1 MDKES
6 MDGAYKIYL
15 MLKLHTHKKMDSLK
29 LFGLETTK
37 LESLIRSVRYV
48 FSYLPWK
55 TTNMTARIVQ
65 RKTNEKIYAKK
76 SKGPQVSYQRVEIE
90 EKALVQ

>member
-1 MDKES
+1 MEE
-6 MDGAYKIYL
+6 
-15 MLKLHTHKKMDSLK
+15 KLHTHKKMDSLK

-65 RKTNEKIYAKK
+65 GKTNEKMYSKK

>member
-1 MDKES
+1 MEE
-6 MDGAYKIYL
+6 
-15 MLKLHTHKKMDSLK
+15 KLHTHKKMDSLK

-55 TTNMTARIVQ
+55 TTNMIARIVQ
-65 RKTNEKIYAKK
+65 GKTNEKIYAKK

>member
-1 MDKES
+1 MEE
-6 MDGAYKIYL
+6 
-15 MLKLHTHKKMDSLK
+15 KLHTHKKMDSLK

>member
-1 MDKES
+1 M
-6 MDGAYKIYL
+6 YL
-15 MLKLHTHKKMDSLK
+15 YQHFEFPWKKNPIHTQKTDSLK
-29 LFGLETTK
+29 LFGLEATK

-48 FSYLPWK
+48 FRYLPWK

-65 RKTNEKIYAKK
+65 RKTNGTIYAKK

-90 EKALVQ
+90 EKALVP